1 MATVAQRDTAE
12 EPGERSGSSRNEGTG
27 FRAAVSLLKRN
38 TEFRRLYF
46 AEIISFGGDWF
57 LIVALFSLVLEHEG
71 TAMTLAFTVVAQELP
86 FFLMSPVGGALADR
100 LDRKKL
106 MIATDV
112 ARAILCLGFLFVGS
126 ADMLWLAFLL
136 LAAISSLAAIFDP
149 ASGAAIPNLVDKED
163 LATANS
169 LGGSAWGTML
179 AVGAGI
185 GGIVVAT
192 LGNQTAFA
200 IDSFSFA
207 ASALLLSRI
216 SRPFSE
222 ERHGEHPSIW
232 RATMD
237 TFSYANRDR
246 RVWAFLSVKG
256 GFGLAGGVLIFIS
269 IFAYDIYEAGA
280 TGIGILMAARGVGAL
295 IGPFVGR
302 WIAGSDDRRLFTA
315 IGLALFTFGI
325 SYGAFG
331 FAPSILVAAPL
342 VMLAHFGGG
351 AQWALSSYGLQ
362 KIVPDHIRGR
372 VVAVDFALITL
383 TFGISSL
390 VAGVAADV
398 MGPRR
403 AVIALAAVA
412 ICWATVWWFSTRK
425 IRRTGI

>member
-1 MATVAQRDTAE
+1 MSQRETAE
-12 EPGERSGSSRNEGTG
+12 EPGERSGTPRNEGTG

-38 TEFRRLYF
+38 TDFRRLYF

-57 LIVALFSLVLEHEG
+57 LIVALFSLVLGHEG
-71 TAMTLAFTVVAQELP
+71 TAMTLAFTIVAQELP

-106 MIATDV
+106 MIGTDV
-112 ARAILCLGFLFVGS
+112 ARAILCLGFLFVDG

-192 LGNQTAFA
+192 LGDQAAFA
-200 IDSFSFA
+200 VDAASFA
-207 ASALLLSRI
+207 ASAFLLSRI
-216 SRPFSE
+216 TRAFSE
-222 ERHGEHPSIW
+222 ERHGDHPSIW

-237 TFSYANRDR
+237 TFIYANRDR

-269 IFAYDIYEAGA
+269 VFAYDIYGAGA
-280 TGIGILMAARGVGAL
+280 TGIGILMAARGIGAL
-295 IGPFVGR
+295 VGPFVGR
-302 WIAGSDDRRLFTA
+302 WIAGADDRRLLTA

-331 FAPSILVAAPL
+331 FARTIWVAAPL

-383 TFGISSL
+383 TFGISSV
-390 VAGVAADV
+390 VAGAAADF

-403 AVIALAAVA
+403 AVVALATVA
-412 ICWATVWWFSTRK
+412 LCWATVWWVSTAR